1 MDETCDQ
8 TCQSFIDSVQDY
20 SEWVFRFCHM
30 PRKEDDNDSK
40 RMKTAKCIILASP
53 GPHAFVLLV
62 DVSKIGQIKDTIRT
76 YEHVLGSDFTDYL
89 VIGIKVDENRTI
101 IAEECI
107 QSFMNLHNLPK
118 GENRC
123 FVFDNVS
130 NREKQAKDMI
140 RLLVKSISN
149 EGKYFINEVFK
160 ISENVIKKTEE
171 DIEGEKVQKVKELTR
186 DLKKLQSVKISRATA
201 TKKVLSTDTLF
212 ENVGF
217 EKAINPLINI

>member
-30 PRKEDDNDSK
+30 PRKEDDSE

-62 DVSKIGQIKDTIRT
+62 DVSKIGQVKDTIRT
-76 YEHVLGSDFTDYL
+76 YEHVLGSNFTDYL

-107 QSFMNLHNLPK
+107 QGFMNLHNLPK

-130 NREKQAKDMI
+130 NREKQAQDMI
-140 RLLVKSISN
+140 RRLVKSISN

-186 DLKKLQSVKISRATA
+186 ELKKLQSVKISRATA